1 MILIK
6 GTKIGST
13 IEQLFDTMENSK
25 KKIEELESM
34 GYIVSITMKNDYG
47 KELLT
52 DLNDLFEEGVEND
65 YKKLYN

>member
-6 GTKIGST
+6 GVKIGST
-13 IEQLFDTMENSK
+13 VEQLFDTMENGK
-25 KKIEELESM
+25 KKIEALENM

-52 DLNDLFEEGVEND
+52 DLKHLYEGEENYGKVI
-65 YKKLYN
+65 YN

>member
-13 IEQLFDTMENSK
+13 IEQLFDTMENGK
-25 KKIEELESM
+25 KKIEELENM
-34 GYIVSITMKNDYG
+34 GYIVSITMKNNYE
-47 KELLT
+47 KELLN
-52 DLNDLFEEGVEND
+52 DLNNLFEEEVEND